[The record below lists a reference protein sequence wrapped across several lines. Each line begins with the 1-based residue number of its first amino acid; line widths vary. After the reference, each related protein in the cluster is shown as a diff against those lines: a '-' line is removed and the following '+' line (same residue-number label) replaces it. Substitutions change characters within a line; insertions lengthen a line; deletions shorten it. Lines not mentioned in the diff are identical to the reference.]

1 MVSKASD
8 DFPEPLGPV
17 TTVNLPSGRST
28 STPLRLFWRAPQTST
43 QFAAAGSVTHFFSVT
58 FEPTGYNSRWRCNAQ
73 ISLAENTNSIG
84 EAVRSPW
91 DANSVPYS
99 LLFETPGELLALLE
113 QLLGNDT
120 AERVEELLVCSQLF
134 LPFLVVDTENLDDAL
149 VLNIEVGKIDIVR
162 AGQPA
167 DGRFDRAAAFFTAI
181 DDPFQDSH
189 IVAEA
194 GPQEFSILT

>member
-58 FEPTGYNSRWRCNAQ
+58 FEPTGDNSRWRRNAQ
-73 ISLAENTNSIG
+73 ISLAENTNSVG

-91 DANSVPYS
+91 TSTSTPCT
-99 LLFETPGELLALLE
+99 LLFETRPPPLALLH
-113 QLLGNDT
+113 Q
-120 AERVEELLVCSQLF
+120 
-134 LPFLVVDTENLDDAL
+134 
-149 VLNIEVGKIDIVR
+149 
-162 AGQPA
+162 
-167 DGRFDRAAAFFTAI
+167 
-181 DDPFQDSH
+181 
-189 IVAEA
+189 
-194 GPQEFSILT
+194 